1 MAEST
6 LEVSVDSANTNPI
19 ITFRSRI
26 HELKPTATALR
37 TPTRLK
43 ANPPCEMSQGEILV
57 QAQAALNSATGL
69 V

>member
-26 HELKPTATALR
+26 HELKPTALR

-57 QAQAALNSATGL
+57 QAQAALDGTIGL

>member
-43 ANPPCEMSQGEILV
+43 ANPPCEVIASRQTSKLETSSALHNMS
-57 QAQAALNSATGL
+57 
-69 V
+69 